1 MTNIQDV
8 LLGRGGA
15 INRHPGNQR
24 FRALVAKHKPAFA
37 QTKVRRDK
45 RAIAK
50 CIVNEIHNLQPPGRF
65 LTADGNSDS
74 TDRLDDDGVVLHP
87 PITSKVWVRVDADK
101 ALAKVMHRLRD
112 KEWNRQ
118 KRKKDEQSLSSN
130 GGMNRLEASEREAAQ
145 VLQGLLGVSSGQAS
159 AAQAAIIN
167 TTPMGALPTPQLLQ
181 LLSQSSNA
189 RQQQG
194 QEALTAQALIQAQAA
209 SLGGSN
215 ATPAPSQLIQLLAQA
230 SNAQRQAQ
238 QARAAQALIQAQVNL
253 ESNTGSTSL
262 QLAETL
268 IQQQQQQHRQQQ
280 LLLQVQQELQ
290 AARLNNLTFQA
301 LQPTST
307 QQGPLTAM
315 GQMLQ
320 LMQRASSQASV
331 PSAPAYASK
340 PTDRAANLD
349 GKPSTLPLHEQETD
363 KK

>member
-65 LTADGNSDS
+65 LTADGSSDV

-101 ALAKVMHRLRD
+101 ALSKVMHRLRD
-112 KEWNRQ
+112 KEWSNQ
-118 KRKKDEQSLSSN
+118 KRKKDEQSS
-130 GGMNRLEASEREAAQ
+130 NRLEASEREAAH

-159 AAQAAIIN
+159 AGQAASN
-167 TTPMGALPTPQLLQ
+167 ATPMGALSTPQLLQ

-209 SLGGSN
+209 SLGSSN
-215 ATPAPSQLIQLLAQA
+215 ATQAPSQLIQLLAQA

-301 LQPTST
+301 LQPT
-307 QQGPLTAM
+307 QQGPSLTAM

-320 LMQRASSQASV
+320 LMQRAQASSQVSV

-340 PTDRAANLD
+340 PTDEAANLD
-349 GKPSTLPLHEQETD
+349 VKPSTLPLHEQESD

>member
-1 MTNIQDV
+1 M
-8 LLGRGGA
+8 GRGGA

-50 CIVNEIHNLQPPGRF
+50 CIMNEIHNLQPPGRF
-65 LTADGNSDS
+65 LTADGSSDV

-101 ALAKVMHRLRD
+101 ALSKVMHRLRD
-112 KEWNRQ
+112 KEWSNQ
-118 KRKKDEQSLSSN
+118 KRKKDDQSS
-130 GGMNRLEASEREAAQ
+130 NRLEASEREAAQ

-215 ATPAPSQLIQLLAQA
+215 ATQAPSQLIQLLAQA

-238 QARAAQALIQAQVNL
+238 QARAAQALIQAQINL
-253 ESNTGSTSL
+253 ESNTGSNSL
-262 QLAETL
+262 QLVETL

-301 LQPTST
+301 LQPT
-307 QQGPLTAM
+307 QQGPSLTAM

-320 LMQRASSQASV
+320 LMQRAQASSQVSV

-340 PTDRAANLD
+340 PTDEAANLD
-349 GKPSTLPLHEQETD
+349 VKPSTLPLHEQESD